1 MLTMPAGPV
10 ITNVH
15 ISPEVSEAMLKYV
28 APVLA
33 GATQSEGQFSLQLDG
48 LRAPLAD
55 TKKAESSGKLTVH
68 SVRVVPGPTTD
79 QWVGL
84 AQQVQALI
92 KRTDAQ
98 TVRTTTLLQ
107 IRDQQV
113 NFKVVDGRVY
123 HQNIEFQIGEVIMRS
138 QGSVGLTDETISLT
152 LQIPVQDDWVAKNP
166 ILAGLKGQTLQIP
179 VSGTLKQ
186 PQMDK
191 RALANISGQLI
202 QNAAGSQINKALDK
216 FLKPRQ

>member
-1 MLTMPAGPV
+1 
-10 ITNVH
+10 
-15 ISPEVSEAMLKYV
+15 
-28 APVLA
+28 
-33 GATQSEGQFSLQLDG
+33 
-48 LRAPLAD
+48 
-55 TKKAESSGKLTVH
+55 
-68 SVRVVPGPTTD
+68 VPGPTTE

-84 AQQVQALI
+84 AQQVQSLI
-92 KRTDAQ
+92 KRSDVQPNQA
-98 TVRTTTLLQ
+98 TLLS

-113 NFKVVDGRVY
+113 NFKVADGRVY
-123 HQNIEFQIGEVIMRS
+123 HQNIEFQIGDVIMRS

-179 VSGTLKQ
+179 VSGTLKR

-216 FLKPRQ
+216 ILKPRQ